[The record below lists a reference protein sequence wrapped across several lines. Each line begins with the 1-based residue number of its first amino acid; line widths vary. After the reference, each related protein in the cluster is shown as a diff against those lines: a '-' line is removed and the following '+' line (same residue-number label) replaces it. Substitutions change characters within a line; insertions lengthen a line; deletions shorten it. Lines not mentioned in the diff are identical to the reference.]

1 MKKNFIFLIIQISII
16 FFSFDSNAV
25 SKKKC
30 STSIELVEKKYK
42 IPHKLLS
49 AISLT
54 ETGRTVDGAFVSW
67 PWSLNVSGKSFVFD
81 SLENTKNFLQEKIDN
96 QVNNIDIGC
105 MQINY
110 KYHKKSF
117 EDLNSFL
124 DPDKNVEWAAKFL
137 VSLYH
142 KHKSWNIAISRYHS
156 SNPDRMR
163 KYLMKV
169 HKNWKIERQ
178 KKYSFKQKESKKS
191 FSQKIKITKNFES
204 EFYLQNKEKVDFFRR
219 ELKKSAHGDI

>member
-1 MKKNFIFLIIQISII
+1 MKNNFIFFIIQITII
-16 FFSFDSNAV
+16 FFSFDSNAL
-25 SKKKC
+25 SEKKC
-30 STSIELVEKKYK
+30 ATSIESVEKKYK

-67 PWSLNVSGKSFVFD
+67 PWSLNVSGKSFIFD
-81 SLENTKNFLQEKIDN
+81 SQENTKNFLQEKIDN
-96 QVNNIDIGC
+96 KVNNIDIGC

-137 VSLYH
+137 VSLYN

-156 SNPDRMR
+156 SNPVRMK
-163 KYLMKV
+163 KYLLKV

-178 KKYSFKQKESKKS
+178 KKYSFRQKELKTGLGL
-191 FSQKIKITKNFES
+191 KIKITKNFES
-204 EFYLQNKEKVDFFRR
+204 EFYLKNKEKVDFFRD
-219 ELKKSAHGDI
+219 ELKKSAHGNI